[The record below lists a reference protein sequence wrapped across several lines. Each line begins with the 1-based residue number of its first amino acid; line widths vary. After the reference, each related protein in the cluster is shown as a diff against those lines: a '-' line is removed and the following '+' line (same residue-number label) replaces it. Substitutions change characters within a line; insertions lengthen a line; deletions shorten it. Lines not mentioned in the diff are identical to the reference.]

1 MYRPRDETDYCDPG
15 SYPLYSI
22 VAWRLLW
29 MTGQVHI
36 DSGQSPTVAFSPDE
50 IAVSER
56 LASTQ
61 KPARPVGQ
69 PLTLHDAARV
79 TAKLRGFLGRKC
91 GGEPGGETLAAG
103 ISPVAAALLVGRS
116 STTPDVISS
125 IGPKT
130 HLLSHDD
137 VTPIT

>member
-1 MYRPRDETDYCDPG
+1 MYRPRDETGYCDPG

-69 PLTLHDAARV
+69 PLTLRDAVRV
-79 TAKLRGFLGRKC
+79 TAKLRGFLGRKSD
-91 GGEPGGETLAAG
+91 GVKTLWRG
-103 ISPVAAALLVGRS
+103 YRQLQLLCWWDEVRQHP
-116 STTPDVISS
+116 T
-125 IGPKT
+125 
-130 HLLSHDD
+130 
-137 VTPIT
+137 